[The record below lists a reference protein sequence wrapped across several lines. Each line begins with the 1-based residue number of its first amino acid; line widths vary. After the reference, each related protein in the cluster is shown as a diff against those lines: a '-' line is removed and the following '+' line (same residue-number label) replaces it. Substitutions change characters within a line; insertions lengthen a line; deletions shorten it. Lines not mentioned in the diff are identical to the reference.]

1 MKLNRV
7 KPYWLLLLVLLMTI
21 STVLSTGMAQAR
33 YINTVTTVAVI
44 ETPVKDITSNC
55 LVTAENPARTVL
67 LGEMDTSKPMTVP
80 FWLLSS
86 SSDATAELKWGV
98 ANPDHTEYLS
108 IGVLVGND
116 LLVPGEEISLM
127 EDIRLDLALY
137 LVPTEI
143 ARSTPH
149 DTVKVTIHVTL
160 GEEMWGTFQVILPEV
175 EKMEEIPET
184 EEKPTDGTEPVDAT
198 EPTESMESTDAT
210 ESSEET
216 GSDDSVEP
224 TTSDEQREPADP
236 AEPKNFADSADDTE
250 PADPAEPSDPAEPAD
265 PAEPS
270 DPADPADPAE
280 PADPANP
287 EDPVEP
293 EESTE
298 PEENPYAEEEE
309 CIELKTLA
317 TFNANEQLPVVL
329 ELADHITSVR
339 FGVQYG
345 EEEDAILGALPNY
358 TMFSVDGGNSYYMVY
373 GDYVPEFVLQ
383 DLITVPILM
392 DFRYAKLEG
401 ELNLAME
408 AYMGEDLRKTCVV
421 TTQPNVEQI
430 WQTVPLPQKQ
440 EDTAEL
446 LSDPEQEKLL
456 GPVLTFENMLEFIFP
471 LDWEDAELEY
481 TVEILTVTE
490 DQTLAYV
497 PVNLSEEGLQAT
509 YCEDEDIHRLVF
521 QLGHKFAQP
530 GTYRITMTWTYEGIC
545 YDESQTTFFINCS
558 ARKTPADERSG
569 GTK

>member
-7 KPYWLLLLVLLMTI
+7 KPYWLLLLVLLMSI

-55 LVTAENPARTVL
+55 LVTSEDPARTVL
-67 LGEMDTSKPMTVP
+67 LGEMDTSETMMIP

-98 ANPDHTEYLS
+98 ADPDHTEYLN

-143 ARSTPH
+143 ARNTIH
-149 DTVKVTIHVTL
+149 DMLKITVHVTL
-160 GEEMWGTFQVILPEV
+160 GEEMWGTFQVILQAV
-175 EKMEEIPET
+175 ETVEEILGETDVDPEETTEEET
-184 EEKPTDGTEPVDAT
+184 EETTEEETEDTTEEETEDTTEEETEGTTEEETEGTTEEETEDTTEEGTEGST
-198 EPTESMESTDAT
+198 EEETEGTTEEESEGTTEEEKSEESTD
-210 ESSEET
+210 EE
-216 GSDDSVEP
+216 D
-224 TTSDEQREPADP
+224 
-236 AEPKNFADSADDTE
+236 
-250 PADPAEPSDPAEPAD
+250 
-265 PAEPS
+265 
-270 DPADPADPAE
+270 
-280 PADPANP
+280 P
-287 EDPVEP
+287 EDII
-293 EESTE
+293 
-298 PEENPYAEEEE
+298 ENPYAEEEE
-309 CIELKTLA
+309 LIELKTLA
-317 TFNANEQLPVVL
+317 NFNANEQLPVVL

-345 EEEDAILGALPNY
+345 EEEDATLGALPNY

-373 GDYVPEFVLQ
+373 GDYVPEFILQ
-383 DLITVPILM
+383 DLTTVPIVM
-392 DFRYAKLEG
+392 DFRYAKLEAT
-401 ELNLAME
+401 LNLAME
-408 AYMGEDLRKTCVV
+408 TYMGTELRKSCVV
-421 TTQPNVEQI
+421 TTYPNVEQI
-430 WQTVPLPQKQ
+430 WQTVPLFPKQ
-440 EDTAEL
+440 PDTAEL

-490 DQTLAYV
+490 DQVLSYV

-509 YCEDEDIHRLVF
+509 YCEDEDIHRLVLL
-521 QLGHKFAQP
+521 LGHKFAQP

-558 ARKTPADERSG
+558 ARKTPADEQLG